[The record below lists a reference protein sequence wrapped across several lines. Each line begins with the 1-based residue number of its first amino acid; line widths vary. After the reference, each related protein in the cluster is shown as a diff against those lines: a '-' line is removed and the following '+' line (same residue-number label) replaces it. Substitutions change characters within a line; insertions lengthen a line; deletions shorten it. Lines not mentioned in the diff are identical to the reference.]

1 MATNGNGTYNWNNR
15 GISPDRLLSNAYQTI
30 GKDKAEELGL
40 HCLSTYM
47 ANGYEQFNFD
57 MKHLKLL
64 ERTVGN
70 IWIKV
75 SHTPT
80 NPSSYKNGEGES
92 RLYGALVGSAGLNM
106 SGQGTLQSDIPCI
119 VVPDHKDN
127 TVQKNASSDGF
138 AAMVGNLEGV
148 TAAEV
153 NAAAVNIY
161 ESTKLVNG
169 LPAFRFA
176 IIEASGVFGEC
187 LGVDF
192 RFSIRDYPVP
202 EKATPKTA
210 PKTSPKSNRTP
221 KSPRVKTPQTPA
233 DDQTGDSAEVDA
245 LAFAG

>member
-1 MATNGNGTYNWNNR
+1 MTTNGNGNYNWNR

-30 GKDKAEELGL
+30 GEDLAEELGL
-40 HCLSTYM
+40 HCTSSYFTR
-47 ANGYEQFNFD
+47 GYENFNFD

-70 IWIKV
+70 IWIQV
-75 SHTPT
+75 SHART
-80 NPSSYKNGEGES
+80 NPSPYKNKEGQS
-92 RLYGALVGSAGLNM
+92 RLYGALLGSAGLNM

-127 TVQKNASSDGF
+127 TVQKNDSSDGF

-161 ESTKLVNG
+161 ESTKLVKG

-192 RFSIRDYPVP
+192 RFSIRDYPAP
-202 EKATPKTA
+202 EKDTPKTA
-210 PKTSPKSNRTP
+210 PKNTPKSNRTS

-233 DDQTGDSAEVDA
+233 DDQTGDSADMEA
-245 LAFAG
+245 MAHAG